1 MRVDERCTEPRRY
14 SDDDTL
20 KARYDIY
27 RAHGVDGEG
36 FDITT
41 GLPAK
46 SFDEWL
52 AS

>member
-1 MRVDERCTEPRRY
+1 MKSCKRYVEPRRY

-20 KARYDIY
+20 EARYEIY
-27 RAHGVDGEG
+27 RAFGVDSSGM
-36 FDITT
+36 DITT